1 MKHRPFSFNR
11 PALCVPMFA
20 FVLAACGGGGGD
32 AGSPAAADPA
42 SSSSGSSSAGGGQ
55 AAGTATTGSQS
66 AAASGGQAG
75 DTSPGVS
82 TASARSAAECLDVA
96 SYQAGYVQTTRHR
109 VSDGSEQL
117 YRASTVGPV
126 TYSGVAATEF
136 RLEDLLAG
144 GAAPARVIRRLS
156 GGEVYDV
163 AVVAVQRSGGI
174 DYTVEMTLS
183 PFPLEGFSLKVGESR
198 ATGTVTTQ
206 LAASAPGQP
215 SQSMTLTSVS
225 TLRFAG
231 FETVTVPAGTFTDTC
246 RIDSA
251 TTMSGTTTRTSTWY
265 ANRHGFIVKAVD
277 ADGVSRE
284 LVGAQVGSQL
294 IAGTVQ
300 RPTTPATTPATTPTT
315 PILPAG
321 GLKR

>member
-1 MKHRPFSFNR
+1 MKDLPLSVNR
-11 PALCVPMFA
+11 PALCVPMFVLA
-20 FVLAACGGGGGD
+20 LAACGGGGGGE
-32 AGSPAAADPA
+32 AGSPTAADPA
-42 SSSSGSSSAGGGQ
+42 SASPASSSAGGA
-55 AAGTATTGSQS
+55 AAGTS
-66 AAASGGQAG
+66 SGTA
-75 DTSPGVS
+75 
-82 TASARSAAECLDVA
+82 TASVRSAAECLDTA

-117 YRASTVGPV
+117 YRVSTVGPV
-126 TYSGVAATEF
+126 THSGAAATEF
-136 RLEDLLAG
+136 RLEDLLAT

-163 AVVAVQRSGGI
+163 AVIAVQRSGGI
-174 DYTVEMTLS
+174 DYTLEMTLS
-183 PFPLEGFSLKVGESR
+183 PFPPEGFSLKVGESR

-206 LAASAPGQP
+206 LTASAPGQP
-215 SQSMTLTSVS
+215 AQSMTQTSLS

-231 FETVTVPAGTFTDTC
+231 FETVTVPAGTFADTC

-251 TTMSGTTTRTSTWY
+251 TTRTSTTPRPSTWY

-284 LVGAQVGSQL
+284 LVGAQIGSQL

-315 PILPAG
+315 PTLPAG